1 MSQNH
6 CYDRPLDSSVSGMLH
21 HSHRQEEETAQL
33 QAPLQQLSRTHGNPK
48 EIIINMMDIAK
59 IRNCR
64 QHKSL
69 SPDYLMNTEE
79 EKLALY
85 DDKAILKTQYNKKK
99 AENEQLRAVVYGLEC
114 QIQKTQ
120 KDYNAKQ
127 AACESKM
134 EQKQELID
142 YLSEDVRDLQQQCA
156 SLQEKLLKHEK
167 LKKAV
172 QDLEKKA
179 ELLRKQIRSLSD
191 ELAHHEAL
199 TDKQKNDNKILKK
212 DKHSLQNQ
220 LKEAETLISKQ
231 DKIIARQ
238 SFEIN
243 GNHELIVE
251 LRQRAA
257 EMQQTI
263 RDLHS
268 QAEQKKE
275 EKILACVRNLEEE
288 FRLLAGGT
296 DMVPK
301 KLRVESLEKV
311 VVRRTM
317 WGRFASLPVDMVTG
331 LCTVGVFATFVVFKT
346 KLNAC

>member
-1 MSQNH
+1 
-6 CYDRPLDSSVSGMLH
+6 MLH
-21 HSHRQEEETAQL
+21 HSHRQEGETAQL
-33 QAPLQQLSRTHGNPK
+33 QAPFQQLNKTNADPK
-48 EIIINMMDIAK
+48 EIINMVDIIK
-59 IRNCR
+59 TKNCR
-64 QHKSL
+64 QHKILSL
-69 SPDYLMNTEE
+69 GYQSNSEGE
-79 EKLALY
+79 RIALY

-99 AENEQLRAVVYGLEC
+99 AENEQLRALVYGLEC

-127 AACESKM
+127 AVCESKM
-134 EQKQELID
+134 EQKQELIN
-142 YLSEDVRDLQQQCA
+142 YLSEDVHDLQQQCA
-156 SLQEKLLKHEK
+156 SLQEKLTKHEK

-199 TDKQKNDNKILKK
+199 TEKQKNDNKILKM
-212 DKHSLQNQ
+212 DKQSLQLQ
-220 LKEAETLISKQ
+220 LKEAQNLISKQ
-231 DKIIARQ
+231 DDIIARQ
-238 SFEIN
+238 SCEIN
-243 GNHELIVE
+243 GSHELIEE

-263 RDLHS
+263 QDLHS

-275 EKILACVRNLEEE
+275 ETILACVRNLEEE
-288 FRLLAGGT
+288 FRLLKNGS

-301 KLRVESLEKV
+301 ELRVKRLEKV
-311 VVRRTM
+311 VLKRTV